1 MLVFSFN
8 TCGSSYLSCGQ
19 TRLRKHPWLD
29 VLHSDL
35 ASAHPLCFPCC
46 CDLAAFGLF
55 GNDLPVAFL
64 LILLM
69 ELEQR
74 GENGRIKVKDNCEEQ
89 EVRGFPNTSCQ
100 DVTCCYFSRIRGGLA
115 KEQLLINATRIPQT
129 PEG

>member
-8 TCGSSYLSCGQ
+8 TCGSSYLSFGQ
-19 TRLRKHPWLD
+19 TRLGKRSWLD
-29 VLHSDL
+29 VLCPDL
-35 ASAHPLCFPCC
+35 ASAHPLCFPCR

-64 LILLM
+64 LILLI

-74 GENGRIKVKDNCEEQ
+74 GENGRIKVKDNCEEL
-89 EVRGFPNTSCQ
+89 EVRGFPNMGSQ
-100 DVTCCYFSRIRGGLA
+100 DVTCCYFSRIRRGLA